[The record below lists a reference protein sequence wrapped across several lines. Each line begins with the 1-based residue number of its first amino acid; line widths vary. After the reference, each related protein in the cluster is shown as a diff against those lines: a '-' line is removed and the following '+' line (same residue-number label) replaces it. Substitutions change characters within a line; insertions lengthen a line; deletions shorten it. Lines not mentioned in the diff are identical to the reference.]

1 MALYYHFVQYMSY
14 FLKETIK
21 DGLMAEQIIK
31 NYKQQICL
39 VFALAMLFSLASGM
53 VSAETIRMGILPVI
67 DTLPLQ
73 VGVSEGYFKAENI
86 AIKLISFSSAMERN
100 TAMHSG
106 QLDGFFG
113 DMPATLLLV
122 KNKIPVR
129 FLTISYATDK
139 TQRMFGLM
147 LSPKLPTARKKDK
160 ITVAISKASI
170 IEYLLDHL
178 KQLPETQTMQ
188 WEPIEIK
195 QMPLR
200 VQMLLTGKIDAALLP
215 EPMASLAESKGARLV
230 VTDQSLNMPL
240 TVLNI
245 HSDKRHLAGSF
256 MKAYT
261 KSVKALNQAPE
272 KYRSLMKK
280 TCRIPGNL
288 VDHFPMY
295 RYPSPRIPTRSEVQH
310 VQEWMIQKGLL
321 HQSISYQS
329 LIP

>member
-1 MALYYHFVQYMSY
+1 MV
-14 FLKETIK
+14 
-21 DGLMAEQIIK
+21 EQIKEK
-31 NYKQQICL
+31 NHRKQSCL
-39 VFALAMLFSLASGM
+39 IWVLAMLFSLHTGM

-73 VGVSEGYFKAENI
+73 VGVAEGYFKGENLDVQ
-86 AIKLISFSSAMERN
+86 LISFSSAMERN

-113 DMPATLLLV
+113 DMLATLLLV
-122 KNKIPVR
+122 NNKIPVR

-139 TQRMFGLM
+139 NQRMFGLM
-147 LSPKLPTARKKDK
+147 LAPQLPVTQEKGK

-170 IEYLLDHL
+170 IEYLLNHL
-178 KQLPETQTMQ
+178 KQLPETHSMQ
-188 WEPIEIK
+188 WEAVEIK

-215 EPMASLAESKGARLV
+215 EPLASLAESRGARLV

-245 HSDKRHLAGSF
+245 HRDKRHLAESF
-256 MKAYT
+256 IKAYARA
-261 KSVKALNQAPE
+261 VNALNQTPE
-272 KYRSLMKK
+272 KYRTLMTK

-288 VDHFPMY
+288 VEHFPMY
-295 RYPSPRIPTRSEVQH
+295 RYPEPRVPTRAEVQQ
-310 VQEWMIQKGLL
+310 VQDWMLEKGLL
-321 HQSISYQS
+321 HESIPYQR

>member
-1 MALYYHFVQYMSY
+1 MGLACCPLARRYNFH
-14 FLKETIK
+14 KKRIK
-21 DGLMAEQIIK
+21 DCSRVKQIITF
-31 NYKQQICL
+31 YKKQTRL
-39 VFALAMLFSLASGM
+39 VLMVFLLFFLAAGM
-53 VSAETIRMGILPVI
+53 VSAETLRMGILPVI

-73 VGVSEGYFKAENI
+73 VGVTKGYFKAEGI
-86 AIKLISFSSAMERN
+86 EVELLPFSSAMERN

-113 DMPATLLLV
+113 DIPATLLLV
-122 KNKIPVR
+122 KNNIPVR

-139 TQRMFGLM
+139 KQRMFGLM
-147 LSPKLPTARKKDK
+147 LSPKLPAAREQGK

-178 KQLPETQTMQ
+178 KQLPQTDKMQ
-188 WEPIEIK
+188 LEEVEIK

-215 EPMASLAESKGARLV
+215 EPLASLAESRGARPV
-230 VTDQSLNMPL
+230 VTDQALDMPL

-245 HSDKRHLAGSF
+245 HRDKSHLAKSF
-256 MKAYT
+256 IKAYT
-261 KSVKALNQAPE
+261 QSVNAVNLNPE
-272 KYRSLMKK
+272 KYRSLMTK

-295 RYPSPRIPTRSEVQH
+295 RYPPPSKPTKTQVQKVQDWMVKKGFLHKTIPYEN
-310 VQEWMIQKGLL
+310 
-321 HQSISYQS
+321 